1 MVRDY
6 TPPPPSLLNL
16 PQVVKAHRSVEKH
29 AMRQIQAVAA
39 KPVLIALTE
48 EGIHLHALPTML
60 LKFQV
65 RDIILCI
72 ISP

>member
-1 MVRDY
+1 
-6 TPPPPSLLNL
+6 
-16 PQVVKAHRSVEKH
+16 
-29 AMRQIQAVAA
+29 MRQIQAVAA

-72 ISP
+72 IST